1 VSLVLYLGC
10 VIRAAHPEVEKAVK
24 ETLSRLSVS
33 FEEPSEASC
42 CAPSWF
48 FSLSRQ
54 AWLRLNE
61 RNMRFFKNTVVTACD
76 DCFASLSDAFRVLA
90 EKKGVKPPG
99 VKPFQALLL
108 ERLGEVKPRL
118 GFTGLRCAVQHSCH
132 LLRPSG
138 RGLDNPEDPKLVKS
152 ALEALGF
159 LPLTYEGE
167 LDCCGGL
174 LSEEKVSG
182 MMARRKAGSAEKAGA
197 DCIVTTCSHCMLRL
211 SSVSAIPVLHLA
223 QLSAFSL
230 GSEPGQIGF
239 PESLARRTV
248 KR

>member
-1 VSLVLYLGC
+1 MSLTLYLGC
-10 VIRAAHPEVEKAVK
+10 VIRAARPEVEKAVK
-24 ETLSRLSVS
+24 ETLSRIGIP
-33 FEEPSEASC
+33 FEEQLEASC

-48 FSLSRQ
+48 FSLSRG

-61 RNMRFFKNTVVTACD
+61 RNMRLFNNTVVTACD
-76 DCFASLSDAFRVLA
+76 DCFASLSNAFSILA

-99 VKPFQALLL
+99 LKPFQALLL
-108 ERLGEVKPRL
+108 ERLRELKPRP

-132 LLRPSG
+132 FLRPS
-138 RGLDNPEDPKLVKS
+138 GLDNPEEPRMVKS
-152 ALEALGF
+152 VLEALGF
-159 LPLTYEGE
+159 LPVPYEGE

-182 MMARRKAGSAEKAGA
+182 PMARRKAGSAEKAGA
-197 DCIVTTCSHCMLRL
+197 DFIVATCSHCMLRL

-230 GSEPGQIGF
+230 GSDPVQIGF
-239 PESLARRTV
+239 PENLVGRMVRR
-248 KR
+248 